1 MTLEN
6 QNDSWSVC
14 QPGTLNRFSEQIRRQ
29 EARRRQTRVAMGVAG
44 VVVGCCAVL
53 LLQFNTRAISEPN
66 QGSGVEAPGQGAV
79 SISAHLSCPEVVERC
94 DHYLLGMIDGELHQR
109 IRTHLGHCASC
120 EEFYRARSNELQV
133 EYSVL
138 VLPPAERSFALF
150 VAR

>member
-29 EARRRQTRVAMGVAG
+29 ETRRRQARVAMGVAG

-53 LLQFNTRAISEPN
+53 VLQFNSRAISELN
-66 QGSGVEAPGQGAV
+66 QGSNAVAPDQGAV

-94 DHYLLGMIDGELHQR
+94 DHYLLGTIDGELHQR
-109 IRTHLGHCASC
+109 IRSHLGYCASC
-120 EEFYRARSNELQV
+120 EEIYRARANALQV

-138 VLPPAERSFALF
+138 VLPPAGRSFALF